1 MSDSSFW
8 SISVPR
14 VLRTYAIVI
23 FVVLWVGFAIA
34 LVLNRK
40 SLDLLWNWVRALPSA
55 VAIIVWLLFLPIM
68 AGLGVWEFSLASS
81 CTLVGICRNRRLD
94 SLCCVLLFPSCKIGL
109 LTRARRQTR

>member
-8 SISVPR
+8 SVSVPR

-23 FVVLWVGFAIA
+23 FVVMWVGFAIA

-68 AGLGVWEFSLASS
+68 AGLGVWEFFLASS
-81 CTLVGICRNRRLD
+81 CTPVGICRNRRLD
-94 SLCCVLLFPSCKIGL
+94 FLCCVLLFPSCKIGL